1 MDDVLK
7 QINDIFDEAIKNA
20 DGRSLG
26 EKLQEKREEF
36 NLKLVDIAK
45 ITGLSESL
53 IGKIESD
60 KLDDMKIS
68 TMKKLVQAYEIPP
81 SVFIMHLGGNESLG
95 DIATKRAMLELA
107 RESLKM
113 PRGGSVQEFHGTI
126 AIRST
131 ANSLNGAN
139 NKNTKV
145 SFKPS
150 GKKK

>member
-1 MDDVLK
+1 MDNILK
-7 QINDIFDEAIKNA
+7 EINETFDEAIENA
-20 DGRSLG
+20 DKRTLG
-26 EKLQEKREEF
+26 EKLQAKREEF
-36 NLKLVDIAK
+36 NLKLVDIAR

-68 TMKKLVQAYEIPP
+68 TMKKLVQAYDISP
-81 SVFIMHLGGNESLG
+81 SVFIMHLGGNDSLG
-95 DIATKRAMLELA
+95 DIVTKRAMLELA
-107 RESLKM
+107 RESLKI
-113 PRGGSVQEFHGTI
+113 PRGGSVQEFYGTI

-131 ANSLNGAN
+131 AKELNEAN